1 MRLFKEYRL
10 HQSDIALCM
19 ALHNELPESLAI
31 EIRRLLETMGRKN
44 FRSGLGKDDRVNVL
58 TLHSTP
64 VLKRSCRNARHE
76 EKQKER
82 ELGWVRLARATL
94 DQRLQ
99 TTTAQPFCKHTYHD
113 RPLKS

>member
-1 MRLFKEYRL
+1 
-10 HQSDIALCM
+10 M
-19 ALHNELPESLAI
+19 ALHNGLPESLAI
-31 EIRRLLETMGRKN
+31 EIRRLLEIMGRKN
-44 FRSGLGKDDRVNVL
+44 FRSGLGKDDRVDLL

-64 VLKRSCRNARHE
+64 VLKRSRRNVRRG

-99 TTTAQPFCKHTYHD
+99 TTTVQPFCKHTYHD